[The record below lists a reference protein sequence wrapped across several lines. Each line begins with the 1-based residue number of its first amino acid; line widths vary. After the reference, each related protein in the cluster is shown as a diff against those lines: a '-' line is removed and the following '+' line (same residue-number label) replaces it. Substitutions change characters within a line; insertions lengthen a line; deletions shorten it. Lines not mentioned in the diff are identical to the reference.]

1 MGSPEARSYH
11 ELPVRREDRGSDHW
25 RNKMKTSILTLA
37 LGIVLASPLS
47 AYAAERAYAPAHN
60 HRMGDF
66 WAVAPFG
73 ESFVAPNTGAEA
85 KAHAT
90 LLRYEGLSRDP
101 DACVKYSCLG
111 F

>member
-1 MGSPEARSYH
+1 
-11 ELPVRREDRGSDHW
+11 
-25 RNKMKTSILTLA
+25 MKTSILTLA